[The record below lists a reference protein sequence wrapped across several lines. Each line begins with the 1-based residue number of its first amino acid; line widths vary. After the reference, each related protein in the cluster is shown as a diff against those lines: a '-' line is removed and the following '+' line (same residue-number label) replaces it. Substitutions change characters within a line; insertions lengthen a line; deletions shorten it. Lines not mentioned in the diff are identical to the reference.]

1 MEAVAAAGRPHG
13 IFRSAGT
20 IASIEKGSSRV
31 TLEMLIGL
39 SLALG
44 ALREKGNFV
53 EFEELI
59 RHDGRIQVGDGMTMK
74 PDKIIEWLSG
84 GNLSWRPTFAPA
96 KGPVKSWTAPP
107 SIEKFSESERAEWRA
122 ELYAGITPT
131 EERLAKKADRSPAEI
146 RAWAIDLWDHGIE
159 EERDKR
165 AGVDATAQKKGRITR
180 TLLNEVLDH
189 IAESS

>member
-59 RHDGRIQVGDGMTMK
+59 KYDGRIQVGDGIAMK
-74 PDKIIEWLSG
+74 PEKIVEWLSG
-84 GNLSWRPTFAPA
+84 GNLSWQPVFASA
-96 KGPVKSWTAPP
+96 EEHAMRWTAPP
-107 SIEKFSESERAEWRA
+107 SIKKLSEQERAEWRA

-131 EERLAKKADRSPAEI
+131 EERLAKKVDRSPAEI
-146 RAWAIDLWDHGIE
+146 RAWAIEMWGHGIE
-159 EERDKR
+159 EERDHR
-165 AGVDATAQKKGRITR
+165 AGDDATAQKKGRVTR
-180 TLLNEVLDH
+180 TILNEVLDR
-189 IAESS
+189 ITESS